1 MTVTTSAALLFGIA
15 TFLMVRARTIRVLE
29 TIIVAL
35 FGFTMASSMFGS
47 MISAAL
53 HSVFYAHSAK
63 NGVPL
68 APGYPSATWTGG
80 P

>member
-15 TFLMVRARTIRVLE
+15 TFIMVRARTIRVLE

-35 FGFTMASSMFGS
+35 FGFTLASSMFGS

-53 HSVFYAHSAK
+53 HSIFYAHSAK

-68 APGYPSATWTGG
+68 APGTPSAPWTSG

>member
-15 TFLMVRARTIRVLE
+15 TYLMVRARTVKILE
-29 TIIVAL
+29 TIIIGL
-35 FGFTMASSMFGS
+35 FGFTLASSMFGT

-53 HSVFYAHSAK
+53 HSIFYAHAAK
-63 NGVPL
+63 NGVPI
-68 APGYPSATWTGG
+68 APGTPAAPWTSG

>member
-15 TFLMVRARTIRVLE
+15 TFIMVRARTIRVLE

-47 MISAAL
+47 MISVAL
-53 HSVFYAHSAK
+53 HSIFYAHSAK

-68 APGYPSATWTGG
+68 APGSPSAPWTGG

>member
-15 TFLMVRARTIRVLE
+15 TFLMIRARTVRVLE
-29 TIIVAL
+29 TIITVL
-35 FGFTMASSMFGS
+35 FGFTLASSMFGS

-53 HSVFYAHSAK
+53 HSIFYAHSAK

-68 APGYPSATWTGG
+68 APGSPSAPWTGG

>member
-1 MTVTTSAALLFGIA
+1 MPVTTSAALLFGIA
-15 TFLMVRARTIRVLE
+15 TFLMLRARTVKILE

-35 FGFTMASSMFGS
+35 FGFTLASSMFGT

-53 HSVFYAHSAK
+53 HSVFYAHATK
-63 NGVPL
+63 NGVPV
-68 APGYPSATWTGG
+68 APGAPTAPWTSG